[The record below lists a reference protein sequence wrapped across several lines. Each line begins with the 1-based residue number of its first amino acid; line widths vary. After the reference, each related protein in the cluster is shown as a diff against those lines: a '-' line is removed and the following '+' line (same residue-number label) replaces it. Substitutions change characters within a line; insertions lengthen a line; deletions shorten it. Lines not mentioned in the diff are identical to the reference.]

1 MTRQFFIGSNWKMN
15 DSAAQVLLNQIHVPA
30 NTGKCDAYSG
40 YLSLRCSRIHWS
52 HPGPHSERRATD
64 PRVVPRKVRFA
75 LDAGLSPVWVKSV
88 RNARRESGTGSSDEG
103 HRKRSRGTGPVG
115 SLRTHRSGRP
125 VPVRWLAPEQA
136 QDVHRFLRT

>member
-1 MTRQFFIGSNWKMN
+1 MSLPTQAKLVIGPLLLFTLIVSDKASRRRPRDKTRR
-15 DSAAQVLLNQIHVPA
+15 
-30 NTGKCDAYSG
+30 
-40 YLSLRCSRIHWS
+40 LSFRCSRIHWS

-125 VPVRWLAPEQA
+125 VPVRRLAPEQA
-136 QDVHRFLRT
+136 QDVHRFLHTLSG

>member
-1 MTRQFFIGSNWKMN
+1 MTCQFFIGSNWKMN

-30 NTGKCDAYSG
+30 NTGK
-40 YLSLRCSRIHWS
+40 CSRIHWS

-125 VPVRWLAPEQA
+125 VPVRRLAPEQA
-136 QDVHRFLRT
+136 QDVHRFLHTLSG